1 MFTKYH
7 NFFLSNRFLKIFRF
21 KTNSQTKP
29 IRLQISLP
37 CMSCRSFVGLC
48 IHSFIPS
55 FMHPCI
61 HLFKSLTTLHFKFL
75 CQKFLQHNVVA
86 WLDQHSWLQ
95 FSDNS
100 FYFNTLLKTILVIW
114 LCWWSY
120 CRRWGKQAPCYLFLC
135 SFRLCLS
142 ASEVLLCKNP
152 ALVWS
157 REFLKA
163 FLMSK

>member
-29 IRLQISLP
+29 IRIQISLP

-48 IHSFIPS
+48 INSFIPS

-86 WLDQHSWLQ
+86 SLDQHSWLQ

-120 CRRWGKQAPCYLFLC
+120 CRRWASPLLSLPLFLSSLFI
-135 SFRLCLS
+135 SFWGLIMQKPSACLITGILKG
-142 ASEVLLCKNP
+142 LLN
-152 ALVWS
+152 
-157 REFLKA
+157 E
-163 FLMSK
+163 

>member
-48 IHSFIPS
+48 INSFIPS

-86 WLDQHSWLQ
+86 SLDQHSWLQ

-120 CRRWGKQAPCYLFLC
+120 CRRWGKPPVIS
-135 SFRLCLS
+135 SFVPFVSVYQLLRSYYAKTQRLS
-142 ASEVLLCKNP
+142 DHGNS
-152 ALVWS
+152 
-157 REFLKA
+157 
-163 FLMSK
+163 

>member
-75 CQKFLQHNVVA
+75 CQKFLQHNVVV

-100 FYFNTLLKTILVIW
+100 VYFNTLLKTILVIW
-114 LCWWSY
+114 LCWWFY
-120 CRRWGKQAPCYLFLC
+120 CRRWGEPPVIS
-135 SFRLCLS
+135 SFVPFVFVYQLLRSYYAKTQRLS
-142 ASEVLLCKNP
+142 DHGNS
-152 ALVWS
+152 
-157 REFLKA
+157 
-163 FLMSK
+163 

>member
-120 CRRWGKQAPCYLFLC
+120 CGVGASKPPVIS
-135 SFRLCLS
+135 SFVPFVSVYQLLRSYYAKTQRLS
-142 ASEVLLCKNP
+142 DHGNS
-152 ALVWS
+152 
-157 REFLKA
+157 
-163 FLMSK
+163 

>member
-7 NFFLSNRFLKIFRF
+7 NFFLSNRFFL
-21 KTNSQTKP
+21 NSPFQNKQTKP

-37 CMSCRSFVGLC
+37 CMSCRSFVCLR

-55 FMHPCI
+55 FIHASMHSFIQVPGY
-61 HLFKSLTTLHFKFL
+61 TLHIKFL
-75 CQKFLQHNVVA
+75 CQNFLQHNVVA
-86 WLDQHSWLQ
+86 WLGQLSWLQ

-120 CRRWGKQAPCYLFLC
+120 CRRWGEPRVISSFVPFVSVYQLPTSYYVKTQHLSEFGNSSKQ
-135 SFRLCLS
+135 SG
-142 ASEVLLCKNP
+142 
-152 ALVWS
+152 
-157 REFLKA
+157 
-163 FLMSK
+163 

>member
-7 NFFLSNRFLKIFRF
+7 NFFLSNRFFL
-21 KTNSQTKP
+21 NSPFQNKQTKP

-37 CMSCRSFVGLC
+37 CMSCRSFVRLC

-55 FMHPCI
+55 FMYPCI
-61 HLFKSLTTLHFKFL
+61 YLFKCPATLHIKFL
-75 CQKFLQHNVVA
+75 CQNFLQHNVVA
-86 WLDQHSWLQ
+86 WLDQLSWLQ

-120 CRRWGKQAPCYLFLC
+120 CRRWGEARVISSF
-135 SFRLCLS
+135 FRLCFS
-142 ASEVLLCKNP
+142 ASDVLLRKNP
-152 ALVWS
+152 ALVWI
-157 REFLKA
+157 RE
-163 FLMSK
+163 FLMSKQSG